1 MFTKCPS
8 CETNFQVTAEQ
19 LKAANGDVRC
29 GQCLTVFNALNHLSE
44 VAPHN
49 AKPDSKPGEPP
60 IKDAST
66 SIDKNLEEFFGD
78 LFEDSPDESFDEP
91 ITYANP
97 EASTNKPAKPN
108 DGFFYGANEA
118 TIEKILGGEE
128 KSLPEQASKQD
139 VNTDNGADSVDDKTG
154 SETESEPENIIEP
167 AEEQIET
174 AEEQIETI
182 EEQIETVEALLNND
196 PEAEQPEVEQIDSTV
211 IPDAAIPEKKTES
224 AEHSNVP
231 SVILDELEAAKA
243 RQLKPPSTQWVV
255 GSIVLMLVFVL
266 QAVYFSRDSLA
277 QNPTYRPLLTSA
289 CKVLRCE
296 INIKYD
302 PRLIEII
309 GRDVRSH
316 PTSKNALIAGTTL
329 INNASYAQPYPL
341 LTLTFSDITGT
352 KLAQRRFIPREYL
365 RSGTDIE
372 AGMPS
377 EIPIQ
382 VELHLV
388 DPGKAAVNFEF
399 HAEVDPRT

>member
-44 VAPHN
+44 VEPRN
-49 AKPDSKPGEPP
+49 EKPDSKPDEAP

-78 LFEDSPDESFDEP
+78 LFEDTPDESFDEP

-97 EASTNKPAKPN
+97 EASTKKSTKSN

-128 KSLPEQASKQD
+128 TSPLEQANKQD
-139 VNTDNGADSVDDKTG
+139 VNTENGADSVADETG
-154 SETESEPENIIEP
+154 SDTESEP
-167 AEEQIET
+167 AERQIET
-174 AEEQIETI
+174 V
-182 EEQIETVEALLNND
+182 EEQIETVEALLDND
-196 PEAEQPEVEQIDSTV
+196 PEVEQPEVEQIDTTV
-211 IPDAAIPEKKTES
+211 IPDAAIPEKKIKS

-231 SVILDELEAAKA
+231 AVILDELEAAKA

-255 GSIVLMLVFVL
+255 GSIALMLVFVL

-289 CKVLRCE
+289 CKVLRCK
-296 INIKYD
+296 INIKFD

-382 VELHLV
+382 IELQLV

>member
-8 CETNFQVTAEQ
+8 CEINFQVTAEQ

-44 VAPHN
+44 VAPRN
-49 AKPDSKPGEPP
+49 AKFDSKSDEPP
-60 IKDAST
+60 IKDASS

-78 LFEDSPDESFDEP
+78 LFEDSPDESFDQP

-97 EASTNKPAKPN
+97 EASTKKPTKPN

-118 TIEKILGGEE
+118 TIEKILGEE
-128 KSLPEQASKQD
+128 ETSHPEQAIKQD
-139 VNTDNGADSVDDKTG
+139 VNTESDADSVADETG
-154 SETESEPENIIEP
+154 SETESEP
-167 AEEQIET
+167 AEGQIESV
-174 AEEQIETI
+174 
-182 EEQIETVEALLNND
+182 EEQIETVEAPLDND
-196 PEAEQPEVEQIDSTV
+196 PETEQIDATI
-211 IPDAAIPEKKTES
+211 IPEAAIPEEKTES

-231 SVILDELEAAKA
+231 AVILDELEAAKA
-243 RQLKPPSTQWVV
+243 KQLKPPSTRWVV

-277 QNPTYRPLLTSA
+277 QNPTYRPLLTRA

-316 PTSKNALIAGTTL
+316 PTSKKALIAGTTL

-365 RSGTDIE
+365 SSGTDIE